1 MWKAPQGTALDGKTN
16 FLTSANPK
24 YGNFGTWLPSYASVK
39 FRPGE
44 GNPDD
49 VNLAAAIA
57 YPLMRVEE
65 MYFIEAEAAEHVA
78 AGTGKVLLENFMNTY
93 RLANDAPEGTKYVCS
108 VTDVV
113 DEIIFQKRVE
123 LWGEGQTFFDIK
135 RLDMP
140 IDRTYKGCNYYS
152 KSQYKTPRRP
162 AWMNFCIVQTE
173 KNSNAVL
180 RGYENPDPSQV
191 Y

>member
-1 MWKAPQGTALDGKTN
+1 MEGSSRHSLDGKTN

-108 VTDVV
+108 ATDVV
-113 DEIIFQKRVE
+113 DEIIFQNVSNCGVK
-123 LWGEGQTFFDIK
+123 D
-135 RLDMP
+135 RLSL
-140 IDRTYKGCNYYS
+140 ILN
-152 KSQYKTPRRP
+152 
-162 AWMNFCIVQTE
+162 AWIC
-173 KNSNAVL
+173 L
-180 RGYENPDPSQV
+180 
-191 Y
+191 